1 MERFLL
7 KEFAKTPTLQ
17 TGVFGSETA
26 GNIQYSENPETIQ
39 SLNAWTEG
47 LGSATSNATKQPAI
61 NDDQGIYKVLCKAI
75 KNGQISGIPLYLETE
90 TYQIGSIV
98 LNIENNE
105 PVLYYSKTSNNIGN
119 SLSDATKWVKYS
131 DIFSDDYTKIDGSN
145 AAFDNLSQTAKENI
159 INSYILDYN
168 NPILLTS
175 SGMVSTAN
183 GFLLCVSLSTKEV
196 YVSINGRQCFRF
208 ATGDISS
215 STTYGSYG
223 MVPIFKGDVITWNGG
238 LNLEQSMIL
247 PFISNNN

>member
-119 SLSDATKWVKYS
+119 SLSDATNWVKYS

-159 INSYILDYN
+159 IDTSFGALQFSDMSKVGACFFQDLGNVGSATLPSGGTWFIYYSIRTTSGIIEQTYSYLTAGGTVLGSNERVISILA
-168 NPILLTS
+168 IR
-175 SGMVSTAN
+175 V
-183 GFLLCVSLSTKEV
+183 
-196 YVSINGRQCFRF
+196 Q
-208 ATGDISS
+208 
-215 STTYGSYG
+215 
-223 MVPIFKGDVITWNGG
+223 
-238 LNLEQSMIL
+238 
-247 PFISNNN
+247 